1 MIVTIPV
8 RRHRSPRRAT
18 GGFRQRSAGID
29 GRIQTRCRL
38 AGPGRTVD
46 YQKLIFGWI
55 AHQHWTVGVVVMA
68 AGLLYGFQGFRVFK
82 FVLGLS
88 CAIIG
93 LVGGYAA
100 AIQFD
105 LPPLF
110 VSPALGAAAAAFSF
124 SQQRPAVVVV
134 SGVTWGVL
142 GHYLS
147 LQVGL
152 PGIVPLIAAAVS
164 GGFGGLFAHLC
175 FRPMTVVMTSLHG
188 IALIVIGFVGMSNRL
203 LPSVGETFVVW
214 AHSWTL
220 LVPMLMTMLFVMS
233 YSYQSSAQRGDI
245 ISRV

>member
-1 MIVTIPV
+1 M
-8 RRHRSPRRAT
+8 
-18 GGFRQRSAGID
+18 
-29 GRIQTRCRL
+29 
-38 AGPGRTVD
+38 D
-46 YQKLIFGWI
+46 YQKLVFGWI
-55 AHQHWTVGVVVMA
+55 AQQHWSVGLVVMA
-68 AGLLYGFQGFRVFK
+68 AGLLYGFQGFRVFR

-88 CAIIG
+88 CAIVG
-93 LVGGYAA
+93 LVGGYVAA
-100 AIQFD
+100 VHFQ

-124 SQQRPAVVVV
+124 SQQRVAVIAV

-147 LQVGL
+147 LQIGL
-152 PGIVPLIAAAVS
+152 PGMVPLIGALVC
-164 GGFGGLFAHLC
+164 GGFGGLFAYLC
-175 FRPMTVVMTSLHG
+175 FRPMMVVLTSVHG
-188 IALIVIGFVGMSNRL
+188 IALIVVGFVGMSNHL

-220 LVPMLMTMLFVMS
+220 LVPMLMTMLFVMA